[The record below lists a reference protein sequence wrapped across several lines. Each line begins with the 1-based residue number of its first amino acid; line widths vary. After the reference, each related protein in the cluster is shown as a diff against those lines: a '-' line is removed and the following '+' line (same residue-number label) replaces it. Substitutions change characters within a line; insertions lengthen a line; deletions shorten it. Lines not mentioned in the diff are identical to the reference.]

1 MKKIAELLPEGLTEE
16 TLDQIASL
24 VDETIDTQVTEQV
37 KAMNAKVSAFLR
49 LKMDAIKEQA
59 LKELEAE
66 NEDYRKAKL
75 FEEVKTVLAM
85 DITQKD
91 ADSEVTALVTKNKEL
106 TEEVELLAEELSNA
120 LEKNSELYEAST
132 SLAKRVKIVESAL
145 EDVNS
150 EKEILEEAVKEAE
163 DKVEEPFHSSEQALV
178 ITENSDKQEERQ
190 LIENDF
196 LSTEVMRL
204 MPHKS

>member
-163 DKVEEPFHSSEQALV
+163 EKVEEPFHSSEQALV

>member
-1 MKKIAELLPEGLTEE
+1 
-16 TLDQIASL
+16 
-24 VDETIDTQVTEQV
+24 
-37 KAMNAKVSAFLR
+37 MNAKVSAFLR

-91 ADSEVTALVTKNKEL
+91 ADSEVTALVTQNKEL

>member
-91 ADSEVTALVTKNKEL
+91 ADSEVTALVTQNKEL

>member
-91 ADSEVTALVTKNKEL
+91 ADSEVTALVTQNKEL

-150 EKEILEEAVKEAE
+150 EKEMLEEAVKEAE